1 MFSKKL
7 WNFVS
12 LAALV
17 MLPLAGCSGG
27 GSSPA
32 KATEKGTEI
41 TVAGKVAGSPT
52 AKSVGK
58 TAIAANTVEVYNA
71 QDGAALGNATVAA
84 DGSFTGLTFTLPS
97 TKTVLVFK
105 ATVTQGTF
113 LSIVPVDLSTPPAAG
128 TITGSNPISI
138 VISEQSTAVAQLV
151 SQFLGLTGD
160 LGDTGQTLASV
171 SKTYVDAAQ
180 LVVNNGGQQLAYGG
194 SGLALTG
201 KFTSADLLPA
211 VNVATLTTDQ
221 LKALANSLKVT
232 VTQVAIPGNSPIVS
246 FQVTTAAGKGVIGL
260 KNAFDRF
267 AIATLVPG
275 TSGAPDEWLNYMTRT
290 SGAALGWP
298 DAERRTTAGYA
309 TRMIDNGDG
318 SYSYIFA
325 KDIKNV
331 AGVPYVNSQTH
342 RVGFVINGTP
352 LGAAAAMV
360 RSLPPVHDFVPAG
373 GTPDVSRDI
382 ASVAGCNECHTDLS
396 SLIGHTASRGDVR
409 FCVMCHTKQSG
420 AAFADTVST
429 GGAFDPATAIQ
440 KADGELLGY
449 FPVMIHKIHMG
460 NKLSKT
466 GYNFFNIKFNTLAYP
481 KGNSVAN
488 CRQCHATGKAPQGD
502 NWQTRPTRMA
512 CGSCHDN
519 INFATGANS
528 KVGGVAHAAQADD
541 SFCVSC
547 HGVSG
552 PYPVANYHSLPATA
566 DVAKRTMSATI
577 TGVTV
582 DSTTGKVTA
591 NFTVSD
597 GGVAVTDKTLFSA
610 PTFVLAKLVKDA
622 NGVLNWVGYTNQFN
636 TKNAA
641 LGLVKQTKGENDGTL
656 VANPDGSFSYTFKL
670 KTATP
675 EGDIRNVD
683 HAHNVAKSSATVNVG
698 PYDINSTGAYVT
710 STPADRL
717 LYGATVE
724 LPYPVLYE
732 PTKTHRVAMT
742 FKKIAGNVDAN
753 NAWFDFVPAGT
764 AVTDTRDIVKMK
776 NCAGC
781 HANSKLHAAYEI
793 EVCVTCHNPTTK
805 DPGTGETV
813 ALETIVHKLHMGKN
827 LPSVLAGGT
836 YVVNVA
842 HDYSAITFP
851 GLIKNCQ
858 MCHLEGTG
866 APKNAANWRT
876 NPTAASCI
884 TCHDGATSVTH
895 ATQNANTCITCHGSS
910 NYAAAEKVHNK

>member
-32 KATEKGTEI
+32 KATERGTEV
-41 TVAGKVAGSPT
+41 TVAGKVAGSST

-71 QDGAALGNATVAA
+71 QDGLNNATPRTAGPIGSATVAA
-84 DGSFTGLTFTLPS
+84 DGSFTNLNFTLPS

-105 ATVTQGTF
+105 ATVAQGTF
-113 LSIVPVDLSTPPAAG
+113 LSIVPIDLSNPPAAA
-128 TITGSNPISI
+128 ITGANPISI
-138 VISEQSTAVAQLV
+138 VISEESTARAQLV
-151 SQFLGLTGD
+151 SRFLGLTGD
-160 LGDTGQTLASV
+160 LGDAGQTLDSV

-180 LVVNNGGQQLAYGG
+180 LVVNNGGQQLAYGNG
-194 SGLALTG
+194 GLALTG

-232 VTQVAIPGNSPIVS
+232 VTQVAIPGNNPIIS

-260 KNAFDRF
+260 KNAFDRLT
-267 AIATLVPG
+267 IATLVPG
-275 TSGAPDEWLNYMTRT
+275 TAGAPDEWLNYLTR
-290 SGAALGWP
+290 ANGWP

-309 TRMIDNGDG
+309 TRMMDNGDG

-360 RSLPPVHDFVPAG
+360 RSLPPVHDFVPVG
-373 GTPDVSRDI
+373 GTPNVSRDI
-382 ASVAGCNECHTDLS
+382 ASVGGCNECHTDLS
-396 SLIGHTASRGDVR
+396 SLMGHTTSRGDVR

-420 AAFADTVST
+420 ANAANVASAN
-429 GGAFDPATAIQ
+429 GAFDPNTLIE

-460 NKLSKT
+460 NKLTKT
-466 GYNFFNIKFNTLAYP
+466 GYNFANIKFNALAYP

-488 CRQCHATGKAPQGD
+488 CRQCHASGKAPQGD

-582 DSTTGKVTA
+582 DATTGKVTA
-591 NFTVSD
+591 NFTVTD

-636 TKNAA
+636 TKNEAI
-641 LGLVKQTKGENDGTL
+641 GLVKQTKGETSGTL
-656 VANPDGSFSYTFKL
+656 VTNTDGSFSYTFAL
-670 KTATP
+670 TGATN
-675 EGDIRNVD
+675 GDIKTVT
-683 HAHNVAKSSATVNVG
+683 HAHNVATVAKG
-698 PYDINSTGAYVT
+698 GGKYSTDGT
-710 STPADRL
+710 DPANL
-717 LYGATVE
+717 ALYGKTVE
-724 LPYPVLYE
+724 MPYPVSYE
-732 PTKTHRVAMT
+732 PTKTHRVAMYFSKNAT
-742 FKKIAGNVDAN
+742 TTTAKVDAN
-753 NAWFDFVPAGT
+753 NAWFDFVPAGG

-813 ALETIVHKLHMGKN
+813 SLENLVHKLHMGKN
-827 LPSVLAGGT
+827 LPSVMAGGT

-884 TCHDGATSVTH
+884 TCHDGATSITH